1 MREQREKWQL
11 TTMKSTRM
19 PPNGSA
25 ILSTQASLRQ
35 ETWTNAALSTCNHLT
50 LEENTANA
58 ISLQASVDGVTPSA
72 LRCTQTIDLFGQEAA
87 PASPSPQPVKDKHQA
102 MNATSGPSGSNL
114 SELAD
119 RQSSLANRLKRQLDG
134 VGSTLFTLTWNRKA
148 TPLGRPYYQL
158 QASGRRTSDN
168 DCGSWPSPRAM
179 DGEKGAVSETP
190 TTQRRVM
197 DGKAN
202 LAEVSQSLHGTGA
215 APTLA
220 SWPTPNAGPQNDGDT
235 TWQQRRKE
243 LKEKHGNGNGFG
255 LVLGQAAQLASWP
268 TPQTRDFRSGGEDRV
283 HHPDR
288 SNNLNDYVLMASWAT
303 PTSRDHKDGASTLEN
318 TPVNA
323 LPGRQALLSGS
334 PAQMESKGQ
343 QESWST
349 PRANKWGFPDA
360 HGSHEK
366 PTGKGQL
373 NPSFS
378 LWLMGYP
385 PEWLNCAPPAMRLSR
400 KSRQSS

>member
-158 QASGRRTSDN
+158 QASGRRTSGS
-168 DCGSWPSPRAM
+168 DCGSWPTPQAQEQNETIDKKLAR
-179 DGEKGAVSETP
+179 GAHA
-190 TTQRRVM
+190 
-197 DGKAN
+197 GLN
-202 LAEVSQSLHGTGA
+202 LRNAAEM
-215 APTLA
+215 
-220 SWPTPNAGPQNDGDT
+220 
-235 TWQQRRKE
+235 
-243 LKEKHGNGNGFG
+243 
-255 LVLGQAAQLASWP
+255 ASWP

-349 PRANKWGFPDA
+349 PRANKWGFPGA

-385 PEWLNCAPPAMRLSR
+385 PEWLSCAPLATRLSR